1 MRSNPW
7 IWRSSDLRTSHFDMG
22 PPPDLLRGPPHPD
35 LGTPSYRG
43 PHMVHHMDMG
53 WAPIWRPLLGPHM
66 THLACRTRSQY
77 GPLQTISDT
86 IWTPSGR
93 SWGMTPYGHGV
104 ASHLETPFRTL
115 FDTIWPVGPGPNRD
129 PSRPLVAIGTP
140 RGLDP
145 QMTPLNVTI

>member
-1 MRSNPW
+1 MGSHLETPFRTPYDT
-7 IWRSSDLRTSHFDMG
+7 IWPVG
-22 PPPDLLRGPPHPD
+22 PGPNRD
-35 LGTPSYRG
+35 PS
-43 PHMVHHMDMG
+43 
-53 WAPIWRPLLGPHM
+53 RPLVALWEVP
-66 THLACRTRSQY
+66 
-77 GPLQTISDT
+77 
-86 IWTPSGR
+86 IWTPSDPMEVLFGPPQV
-93 SWGMTPYGHGV
+93 WGPHMTPYGHGV